1 MPPPFILGLKNILDR
16 NDKSELVPH
25 LENSVRIIISWSEW
39 RDLNPRPHG
48 PEPCALPT
56 ALHPVSFF
64 IIEAPAGSVK

>member
-48 PEPCALPT
+48 PELSSLCPICVK
-56 ALHPVSFF
+56 VSRHGGIAHFF
-64 IIEAPAGSVK
+64 DF